1 MAVKVGDMVPDGE
14 FAEMTE
20 QGKVTITT
28 EELFGGKRVAMFSV
42 PGAFTP
48 TCSSQHL
55 PGFVKH
61 SSAIRAKG
69 IDAIVCIAVNDAY
82 VMGAWGQAHE
92 VAGKV
97 RMLADGNGTWTRAL
111 GLELDA
117 TSYGM
122 GIRGKRF
129 SFIVDSGCITHLNI
143 DESGLD
149 VSSAETLV
157 SQA

>member
-1 MAVKVGDMVPDGE
+1 MTVKVGDMVPDGDFE
-14 FAEMTE
+14 EMTE
-20 QGKVTITT
+20 QGKVTVTT

-48 TCSSQHL
+48 TCSNQHL

-69 IDAIVCIAVNDAY
+69 IDVIVCVAVNDAY

-97 RMLADGNGTWTRAL
+97 RMLADGNGNWTRAM

-117 TSYGM
+117 TAYGM
-122 GIRGKRF
+122 GVRGKRF
-129 SFIVDSGCITHLNI
+129 SIIVDSGYITHLNI

-149 VSSAETLV
+149 VSSAETLI